1 MSLVVHHLNNS
12 RSQRILW
19 LLEELEL
26 PYEVR
31 HYQRHPK
38 TLRAPDELKRVH
50 PLGKS
55 PVLTDGELV
64 LAESGAILEYLLDR
78 YGEGRFRPAAGTP
91 ERIRYNFWMHFAEGS
106 LMPPL
111 LISLIFSMI
120 PQRAPW
126 FLRPLFRPMFR
137 TLRAKIVDA
146 DLQRAFA
153 YIEAE
158 LGLSSWLAGEQLSA
172 ADIQMSFPLENGLAS
187 LQLQQACPRIA
198 ALLQRMQSRPAYQ
211 RALQKG
217 GPYDLS
223 ARRT

>member
-1 MSLVVHHLNNS
+1 MSLIVHHLNNS

-31 HYQRHPK
+31 HYQRDPQ

-78 YGEGRFRPAAGTP
+78 YGEGRFRPSAGTP
-91 ERIRYNFWMHFAEGS
+91 ERIRYNFWLHYAEGS

-111 LISLIFSMI
+111 LITLIFSMI
-120 PQRAPW
+120 PRRAPW
-126 FLRPLFRPMFR
+126 FLRPLFKPMFR
-137 TLRAKIVDA
+137 KLRAKIVEP

-158 LGLSSWLAGEQLSA
+158 LGLSSWLAGEQLTA

-187 LQLQQACPRIA
+187 LQLQETCPRIA
-198 ALLQRMQSRPAYQ
+198 DLLQRMQARPAYQ
-211 RALQKG
+211 RALEKG

-223 ARRT
+223 ARRP

>member
-1 MSLVVHHLNNS
+1 LSLVVHHLNNS

-19 LLEELEL
+19 MLEELEL

-31 HYQRHPK
+31 HYQRDLK
-38 TLRAPDELKRVH
+38 TLRAPDDLKRIH

-55 PVLTDGELV
+55 PVLTDGDLV

-91 ERIRYNFWMHFAEGS
+91 ERIRYNFWLHYAEGS

-111 LISLIFSMI
+111 LITLIFSMI
-120 PQRAPW
+120 PRRAPW
-126 FLRPLFRPMFR
+126 FLRPLFKPMFR
-137 TLRAKIVDA
+137 KLRAKIVEP

-158 LGLSSWLAGEQLSA
+158 LGLSNWLAGEQLTA

-187 LQLQQACPRIA
+187 LQLQQVCPRIA
-198 ALLQRMQSRPAYQ
+198 ELLQKMQARPAYQ
-211 RALQKG
+211 RALEKG
-217 GPYDLS
+217 GPYNLN
-223 ARRT
+223 ARQP